1 MISWWNNIFKKET
14 PVYEDWYNDYQ
25 SIFTKKNYVGDI
37 LQQDFVVL
45 DTETTGLDTIKDAIL
60 TIGAVRVKNNVVDIS
75 SAIAIQVM
83 TESREKKDAH
93 AVGIHGLIK
102 TDKRGISSQEAAQQF
117 FKYLGDGIIVG
128 HHIAFDWIMLEKLSK
143 VNGGGPILNKKIDTS
158 TLAKRL
164 DDPYGQSHINPM
176 DYTLDNLCQKYN
188 IITKARHT
196 ADGDAYIT
204 AILLLKLL
212 NRLEKKG
219 ISQIQDI
226 LRR

>member
-14 PVYEDWYNDYQ
+14 PIYEDWYNDYQ
-25 SIFTKKNYVGDI
+25 SIFTKKNNVGDI

-83 TESREKKDAH
+83 TEIREEKDAH
-93 AVGIHGLIK
+93 AIGIHGLIK

-117 FKYLGDGIIVG
+117 FKYLEDGIIVG

-143 VNGGGPILNKKIDTS
+143 ENGGGPILNKKIDTS

-212 NRLEKKG
+212 NRLLKKG
-219 ISQIQDI
+219 VCQIQGV
-226 LRR
+226 LGR